1 MTAPKMIRPLNCRPE
16 RKAAP
21 VTVTARA
28 YPTLAAACAAF
39 YAPKRGCG
47 CGRCG
52 R

>member
-1 MTAPKMIRPLNCRPE
+1 MTAATKTIRPLNSYSA
-16 RKAAP
+16 RKAP
-21 VTVTARA
+21 VVVTARA
-28 YPTLAAACAAF
+28 YPTLKAACAAF